1 MFQPLDNRGEWRFQ
15 RRYQLLASGAPDGG
29 FGGSGGGNPRTVT
42 LGELVDCHDEEF
54 VRNAYRKL
62 LGREADAAGLA
73 NALEHLRS
81 GGWNKIDLL
90 GSLRYSEEGRRVG
103 VEVAG
108 LRIAYLVR
116 RLFRVP
122 VVGYLLRSAEIL
134 LSLPRVLGNMER
146 FEAFTNAR
154 LTALQAGNRQRSGA
168 QSSAVLAQIEQQQ
181 AAREKMQEQLG
192 VLERSV
198 RDIANVLFL
207 SDGELLEAAD
217 YQGSSAR
224 EVTLD
229 SAIED
234 LRGTMMGHAPA
245 LKARTG
251 ASSAAPAP
259 DPRVGELAERIDALA
274 AETVGFHRLLESAQV
289 DWASTLRRLGEVAKS
304 AEGNHVAV
312 SLAKKQQEGFRK
324 KQERLEQALQSLR
337 WDIKEAG
344 KRAAAELRGDL
355 EKRLAEAGAQNQTH
369 EALRMDLV
377 RSQMELQEQI
387 AGEIG
392 SREMLAL
399 ELRGLLGQFE
409 ASIAQLRLAAE
420 KESGQLGRRIEA
432 EIAVR
437 EALLFES
444 RQKFGEVDERVA
456 ALGQALERESG
467 EAGRKLEAEIAAR
480 ETLLIESRQKL
491 GEVDQRI
498 AALGQ
503 AMERGSE
510 EMGLKLEAEIAAREV
525 LMLES
530 RQKLGEVDQ
539 RVAALGQA
547 LERESGEAGRKLEAE
562 IAAREALLIESRQ
575 KLGEVDQRVAA
586 LGQALERESG
596 EAGRKLEAE
605 IAAREALL
613 IESRQKLGEVDQRV
627 AALGQALERESGE
640 TGRKLEAEIAA
651 REALA
656 SQSKAS
662 ADEIRATSESVL
674 AELGRH
680 TAQFAEEGKAREWLG
695 GHFNEEFEKRQELE
709 ARFKEVE
716 LAAHQ
721 TRSDLTY
728 TDWRISTFVA
738 EARKRLPSPL
748 DQRQLQH
755 IVDEHDNHSLD
766 SLYAA
771 FEDAFRGSREDIKAR
786 QAVYLPYIKNSKV
799 GSTKAP
805 IVDLGCGR
813 GEWLELLREQK
824 LTARG
829 VDSNRIMVKRCTEL
843 GLQARL
849 SDAHSCLSKLK
860 DASIGCVT
868 GFHIVEH
875 MPFGAL
881 IELFDE
887 VVRVLQPGG
896 LVIFE
901 TPNPSN
907 ILVGSTE
914 FYNDP
919 THNRPL
925 PPRVLRF
932 LAESRG
938 LCKVE
943 ILELHPYPTSY
954 TFEADETGVAQR
966 LNQYFYGPQDYSII
980 GRKP

>member
-1 MFQPLDNRGEWRFQ
+1 MFQPREDRGEWRFQ
-15 RRYQLLASGAPDGG
+15 RRYQSLASGAPDGG
-29 FGGSGGGNPRTVT
+29 FGGSGGGNPRAVT

-62 LGREADAAGLA
+62 LCREADAPGLA
-73 NALEHLRS
+73 NALERLRS
-81 GGWNKIDLL
+81 GDWNKIDFL
-90 GSLRYSEEGRRVG
+90 GALRYSEEGRKVD
-103 VEVAG
+103 VEVAR
-108 LRIAYLVR
+108 LRMAYLVR
-116 RLFRVP
+116 RLFRLP
-122 VVGYLLRSAEIL
+122 VIGYLLRSAEIL
-134 LSLPRVLGNMER
+134 LSLPRVLGNAER

-154 LTALQAGNRQRSGA
+154 LTALQASTRQRQGA
-168 QSSAVLAQIEQQQ
+168 QSGASDAAPAQIGQQQ
-181 AAREKMQEQLG
+181 AAREKMQERLDA
-192 VLERSV
+192 LERNV
-198 RDIANVLFL
+198 RDMANVLFL
-207 SDGELLEAAD
+207 SEAESLEAAA
-217 YQGSSAR
+217 YQESSAR

-234 LRGTMMGHAPA
+234 LRGTMMGRAPA
-245 LKARTG
+245 LKARPGTP
-251 ASSAAPAP
+251 STAAAP
-259 DPRVGELAERIDALA
+259 DPRVGELAERIDEMA
-274 AETVGFHRLLESAQV
+274 AGIAGFQKLLESAKA
-289 DWASTLRRLGEVAKS
+289 DLASTRNHLGEVTKS
-304 AEGNHVAV
+304 AAGTHAAV
-312 SLAKKQQEGFRK
+312 SAAKKQQEEFRK

-337 WDIKEAG
+337 GDIKEAS

-355 EKRLAEAGAQNQTH
+355 EKTLAEVGTQNQAR

-377 RSQMELQEQI
+377 RSQMEVQEQI

-392 SREMLAL
+392 ARETLAL
-399 ELRGLLGQFE
+399 ELRGLLDQCE
-409 ASIAQLRLAAE
+409 ASIAQLRLAAAE
-420 KESGQLGRRIEA
+420 EGAQLGRRIEA

-437 EALLFES
+437 EAL
-444 RQKFGEVDERVA
+444 A
-456 ALGQALERESG
+456 A
-467 EAGRKLEAEIAAR
+467 
-480 ETLLIESRQKL
+480 
-491 GEVDQRI
+491 
-498 AALGQ
+498 
-503 AMERGSE
+503 
-510 EMGLKLEAEIAAREV
+510 
-525 LMLES
+525 
-530 RQKLGEVDQ
+530 
-539 RVAALGQA
+539 
-547 LERESGEAGRKLEAE
+547 
-562 IAAREALLIESRQ
+562 
-575 KLGEVDQRVAA
+575 
-586 LGQALERESG
+586 
-596 EAGRKLEAE
+596 
-605 IAAREALL
+605 
-613 IESRQKLGEVDQRV
+613 
-627 AALGQALERESGE
+627 
-640 TGRKLEAEIAA
+640 
-651 REALA
+651 
-656 SQSKAS
+656 QSKAG
-662 ADEIRATSESVL
+662 ADEIRAASESVL
-674 AELGRH
+674 AELQRH
-680 TAQFAEEGKAREWLG
+680 AAQFTEEAKAREWLG
-695 GHFNEEFEKRQELE
+695 GHFNEEFEKRQDLE
-709 ARFKEVE
+709 ARFKEIE
-716 LAAHQ
+716 RAAHQ

-728 TDWRISTFVA
+728 TDWRISAFVA

-771 FEDAFRGSREDIKAR
+771 FEDAFRGSREDIKMR
-786 QAVYLPYIKNSKV
+786 QAVYLPYIKSSKV

-849 SDAHSCLSKLK
+849 SDAHSCLGKLK
-860 DASIGCVT
+860 DASVGCVT

-919 THNRPL
+919 THNKPL

-943 ILELHPYPTSY
+943 ILELHPYPPSY
-954 TFEADETGVAQR
+954 AFEADEKGVAQR